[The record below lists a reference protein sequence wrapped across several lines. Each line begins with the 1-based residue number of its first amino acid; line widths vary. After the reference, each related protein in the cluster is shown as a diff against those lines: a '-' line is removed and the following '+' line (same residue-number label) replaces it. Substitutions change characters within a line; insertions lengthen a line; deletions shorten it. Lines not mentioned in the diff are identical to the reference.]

1 MRTMRVSLAVVGL
14 VAALSGCA
22 SSPPDHATD
31 TRPGGNQGL
40 SLRDGSPDTWIFQAA
55 PDRISGRTAYSAT
68 IWSRDVVTLPSPY
81 EGAQRLT
88 LTVGKDS
95 SGKALAF
102 VGVPRGQFGCMGT
115 CDIRVRFDDGAA
127 ERWGG
132 ELKNYETGALH
143 IVGAAR
149 FIAQMQ
155 KSKTVTLELPFF
167 DFGAVPV
174 EFKADG
180 LPWGSR

>member
-1 MRTMRVSLAVVGL
+1 MRVSLAVVGL

-55 PDRISGRTAYSAT
+55 PDRMSGRTAYSAT
-68 IWSRDVVTLPSPY
+68 IWSRDVVTLPPPY

-127 ERWGG
+127 
-132 ELKNYETGALH
+132 
-143 IVGAAR
+143 R

-174 EFKADG
+174 EFKAGG